1 MDKKIKENTIDLYKN
16 KISNK
21 DMVKKILNM
30 AEYTNLGYSFF
41 INPFENKILFK
52 FKNKTFNSNFYI
64 EGLGLKDTSNI
75 PTTKCNPYLIF
86 CAIKLYK
93 LVNNLPN
100 YLENKLPL
108 ITVAK
113 NSIVNPE
120 LFNDGTYEGYLKLVD
135 DSFLINIF
143 GSFRGYVE
151 GQLFFSNKIFY
162 TSRIAEL

>member
-1 MDKKIKENTIDLYKN
+1 MNT
-16 KISNK
+16 
-21 DMVKKILNM
+21 
-30 AEYTNLGYSFF
+30 
-41 INPFENKILFK
+41 
-52 FKNKTFNSNFYI
+52 
-64 EGLGLKDTSNI
+64 
-75 PTTKCNPYLIF
+75 
-86 CAIKLYK
+86 
-93 LVNNLPN
+93 N